1 MRILLPLLLVPS
13 LAAQVPDT
21 TVRDTVPLPPIT
33 VTATRHATNLM
44 AVPLAVT
51 QIKKRDL
58 FGTAGY
64 GLDDALSLVPGVV
77 AQSRY
82 GNQDVRITIRG
93 YGARGAGDRSNAGTA
108 RGIRVLLD
116 GFPETEPDGR
126 TSFDGI
132 DLAAAQSIE
141 VIRSNASAVWGNAAG
156 GVVSVSTVPEFE
168 DRLASIEPMAGSFG
182 LARWA
187 ARGGVNLGAGQLS
200 ASFVRSDFDGWR
212 VHSASGRSVLNVAL
226 VAPIAPQTR
235 VGIYA
240 VASDNVFRIPGPL
253 TAAQVAA
260 DPRQANSTYQARD
273 ERREN
278 LVGRLGLTLDHEISD
293 RLAVSAL
300 AFVNPKVLHR
310 SERGT
315 YRDFTRIHAGGNAVV
330 RVATPLGRGT
340 QGTLLIGSDFAV
352 QDGAILFY
360 NLSAQQT
367 RGDTLRD
374 NKGEGAQNAGVFVT
388 EEVTLGRWGLALG
401 ARYDAINY
409 NYRSYIDPTLNARK
423 AFTGVTPKLGVTYFV
438 TPLQALYASIGG
450 GIEVPAGNETD
461 PAPPLDT
468 VTALN
473 PLLDPVRSTTY
484 EIGTKRIVGALSY
497 DVALY
502 QTAVKNEIVP
512 YRGGRFYFTAGKV
525 RRRGAEVGLRL
536 AAGSGVVLHTA
547 LSYTDHRYTQY
558 FVDSAYSG
566 SPSADYSGNRVVGVP
581 QFTYAAAVEFAP
593 PAVRPLEVRVGL
605 QGMTRFFA
613 DDANQV
619 AVPAYRLVTLTVG
632 TVDPLSIGGGLGVRG
647 FVTVNNLFDRAYIAS
662 AFLNP
667 DVVGGEA
674 VAFEPGLPRHVIV
687 GVTLTTR

>member
-1 MRILLPLLLVPS
+1 MRFLLPLLLVPS
-13 LAAQVPDT
+13 LAAQAPDM
-21 TVRDTVPLPPIT
+21 TVRDTVPLSPVT
-33 VTATRHATNLM
+33 VTATRHATSLIG
-44 AVPLAVT
+44 VPLAVT
-51 QIKKRDL
+51 QIRKRDL

-64 GLDDALSLVPGVV
+64 GLNDALSLVPGVV

-168 DRLASIEPMAGSFG
+168 DRLASVEPMTGSFG
-182 LARWA
+182 LRRWA
-187 ARGGVNLGAGQLS
+187 ARGGVGLGAGQLS

-212 VHSASGRSVLNVAL
+212 AHSGSGRSVLNVAL
-226 VAPIAPQTR
+226 VAPIAPHTGL
-235 VGIYA
+235 GIYA

-260 DPRQANSTYQARD
+260 DPRQANATYQAND

-278 LVGRLGLTLDHEISD
+278 LVGRLGLTLDHEISG

-300 AFVNPKVLHR
+300 AYVNPKVLHR

-340 QGTLLIGSDFAV
+340 QGTLLVGSDFAV

-360 NLSAQQT
+360 SLSAQQT
-367 RGDTLRD
+367 RGDTLLA

-388 EEVTLGRWGLALG
+388 EEVTVGPWGLALG
-401 ARYDAINY
+401 ARYDAVHY
-409 NYRSYIDPTLNARK
+409 NYRDHITPALNARK
-423 AFTGVTPKLGVTYFV
+423 SFTGVTPKLGVTYFV
-438 TPLQALYASIGG
+438 TPLHTVYASIGG

-461 PAPPLDT
+461 PAPPLDAI
-468 VTALN
+468 TALN

-484 EIGTKRIVGALSY
+484 EVGTKRIVGALSY

-502 QTAVKNEIVP
+502 QTAVKDEIIP
-512 YRGGRFYFTAGKV
+512 YQGGRFYFTAGKV
-525 RRRGAEVGLRL
+525 RRRGAELGLRV

-547 LSYTDHRYTQY
+547 LSYTDHRYTRY
-558 FVDSAYSG
+558 VVDPVYSG
-566 SPSADYSGNRVVGVP
+566 FSADYSGNRVVGVP

-593 PAVRPLEVRVGL
+593 PVARPLEVRVGF
-605 QGMTRFFA
+605 QGMSRFFA

-632 TVDPLSIGGGLGVRG
+632 TADPLSIGGGLGVRG

-667 DVVGGEA
+667 DVVAGEA

>member
-1 MRILLPLLLVPS
+1 MRLLVPLLLAPS

-21 TVRDTVPLPPIT
+21 TVRDTVPLAPVT
-33 VTATRHATNLM
+33 VTATRHATSLIG
-44 AVPLAVT
+44 VPLAVT

-64 GLDDALSLVPGVV
+64 GLDDALTLVPGVV

-93 YGARGAGDRSNAGTA
+93 YGARGAGDRSNTGTA

-168 DRLASIEPMAGSFG
+168 DRLASVEPMAGSFG
-182 LARWA
+182 LRRWA
-187 ARGGVNLGAGQLS
+187 ARGGVGLGAGQLS

-212 VHSASGRSVLNVAL
+212 VHSGSGRSVLNVAL
-226 VAPIAPQTR
+226 VAPMAPHTSI
-235 VGIYA
+235 GIYA

-260 DPRQANSTYQARD
+260 DPRQADSTYQANE

-315 YRDFTRIHAGGNAVV
+315 YRDFTRIHAGGNAIV

-367 RGDTLRD
+367 RGDTNIA
-374 NKGEGAQNAGVFVT
+374 NKGEGAQNAGLFVT

-401 ARYDAINY
+401 ARYDAVTY
-409 NYRSYIDPTLNARK
+409 NHRDYMDPTRNARK

-438 TPLQALYASIGG
+438 TPLHTVYASIGG

-461 PAPPLDT
+461 APPPLNT

-484 EIGTKRIVGALSY
+484 EVGTKRIVGALSY

-502 QTAVKNEIVP
+502 QTAVKNEIIP
-512 YRGGRFYFTAGKV
+512 YQGGRFYFTAGKV
-525 RRRGAEVGLRL
+525 RRRGAELGLRL

-547 LSYTDHRYTQY
+547 LSYTDHRYTHY
-558 FVDSAYSG
+558 VVDPVYSG
-566 SPSADYSGNRVVGVP
+566 FSADYSGNRVVGVP

-593 PAVRPLEVRVGL
+593 PAVRPLEVRVGF
-605 QGMTRFFA
+605 QGMSQFFA

-632 TVDPLSIGGGLGVRG
+632 TADPISIGGGLGVRG

-667 DVVGGEA
+667 DVVAGEA
-674 VAFEPGLPRHVIV
+674 VAFEPGLPRHIVV

>member
-632 TVDPLSIGGGLGVRG
+632 TVDSLSIGGGLGVRG

>member
-438 TPLQALYASIGG
+438 TPLHTLYASIGG

-632 TVDPLSIGGGLGVRG
+632 TVDSLSIGGGLGVRG

>member
-1 MRILLPLLLVPS
+1 
-13 LAAQVPDT
+13 
-21 TVRDTVPLPPIT
+21 
-33 VTATRHATNLM
+33 
-44 AVPLAVT
+44 
-51 QIKKRDL
+51 
-58 FGTAGY
+58 
-64 GLDDALSLVPGVV
+64 
-77 AQSRY
+77 
-82 GNQDVRITIRG
+82 VRITIRG
-93 YGARGAGDRSNAGTA
+93 YGARGAGDRSNAGTS

-168 DRLASIEPMAGSFG
+168 DRLASLEPMAGSFG
-182 LARWA
+182 LVRWA

-212 VHSASGRSVLNVAL
+212 VHSGSGRSVLNVAL
-226 VAPIAPQTR
+226 VAPIAPQTSL
-235 VGIYA
+235 GIYA
-240 VASDNVFRIPGPL
+240 VGSDNVFRIPGPL

-260 DPRQANSTYQARD
+260 DPRQANGTYQTND

-278 LVGRLGLTLDHEISD
+278 LVGRLGFTLDHEISD
-293 RLAVSAL
+293 RVSVTAL

-315 YRDFTRIHAGGNAVV
+315 YRDFTRIHAGGNALV
-330 RVATPLGRGT
+330 RVATPLGRGVP
-340 QGTLLIGSDFAV
+340 GTLLVGSDFAV

-367 RGDTLRD
+367 RGDTNVA
-374 NKGEGAQNAGVFVT
+374 NKGEGAQNTGLFVT

-409 NYRSYIDPTLNARK
+409 NYRDHNDPRLDARK
-423 AFTGVTPKLGVTYFV
+423 SFTGVTPKLGVTYFV
-438 TPLQALYASIGG
+438 TPLHTVYASIGG

-461 PAPPLDT
+461 PVPPLDT

-473 PLLDPVRSTTY
+473 PLLDPIRSTTV
-484 EIGTKRIVGALSY
+484 EVGTKRGVGALSY

-502 QTAVKNEIVP
+502 QTSVANEIVP
-512 YRGGRFYFTAGKV
+512 YLGGRFYFTAGKV
-525 RRRGAEVGLRL
+525 RRRGAELGLRF

-547 LSYTDHRYTQY
+547 LSYTDHRYTRY
-558 FVDSAYSG
+558 VVDSAYYG
-566 SPSADYSGNRVVGVP
+566 TPGASADFSGNRVVGVP
-581 QFTYAAAVEFAP
+581 QFTYAAALEFAP

-605 QGMTRFFA
+605 QGMSQFFA

-632 TVDPLSIGGGLGVRG
+632 TADPVSIGGGLGVRG

-667 DVVGGEA
+667 DRDVGTGEA
-674 VAFEPGLPRHVIV
+674 IAFEPGLPGHVIV

>member
-1 MRILLPLLLVPS
+1 MRLLLPVVLVPS
-13 LAAQVPDT
+13 LAAQAPDT
-21 TVRDTVPLPPIT
+21 PVRDTVPLPPVT
-33 VTATRHATNLM
+33 VTATRHSMNLL

-51 QIKKRDL
+51 QLKPRDL
-58 FGTAGY
+58 FGTSRY
-64 GLDDALSLVPGVV
+64 GLDAALSLVPGVV

-93 YGARGAGDRSNAGTA
+93 YGARGAGDRSNAGTS

-168 DRLASIEPMAGSFG
+168 GRLASIEPMAGSFG
-182 LARWA
+182 LTRWA
-187 ARGGVNLGAGQLS
+187 AQGGVGLGAGQLS

-226 VAPIAPQTR
+226 VAP
-235 VGIYA
+235 VGPRTSIGVYG

-260 DPRQANSTYQARD
+260 DPRQANMLYQQRD

-278 LVGRLGLTLDHEISD
+278 LVGRFGLTLDHEISD
-293 RLAVSAL
+293 RLGVSAL
-300 AFVNPKVLHR
+300 AFLNPKVLHR

-315 YRDFTRIHAGGNAVV
+315 FRDFTRIHAGGNAVV

-340 QGTLLIGSDFAV
+340 QGMLLIGSDFAV

-367 RGDTLRD
+367 RGDTNTA

-401 ARYDAINY
+401 ARYDAIDY
-409 NYRSYIDPTLNARK
+409 NYRDYKDPTLNARK

-438 TPLQALYASIGG
+438 TPLHTVYASLGG

-461 PAPPLDT
+461 PAPPLNT

-473 PLLDPVRSTTY
+473 PLLDPVRSTTV
-484 EIGTKRIVGALSY
+484 ELGTKRIVGALSY

-502 QTAVKNEIVP
+502 QTAVTNEIVP
-512 YRGGRFYFTAGKV
+512 YQGGRFYFTAGKA
-525 RRRGAEVGLRL
+525 RRRGAELGLRL
-536 AAGSGVVLHTA
+536 TVGSGVALHTA
-547 LSYTDHRYTQY
+547 LSYTDHRYTRY
-558 FVDSAYSG
+558 VIDSAYAG
-566 SPSADYSGNRVVGVP
+566 FSADYSGNRVVGVP
-581 QFTYAAAVEFAP
+581 QFTYAAALEFSPA
-593 PAVRPLEVRVGL
+593 AVRPLEVRVGL
-605 QGMTRFFA
+605 QGMSRFFA

-619 AVPAYRLVTLTVG
+619 AVPAYRLVTLTLG
-632 TVDPLSIGGGLGVRG
+632 TADLVSIGGGLGVRG

-667 DVVGGEA
+667 DFAGSEA

>member
-502 QTAVKNEIVP
+502 QTAVRNEIVP

-632 TVDPLSIGGGLGVRG
+632 TVDSLSIGGGLGVRG

>member
-438 TPLQALYASIGG
+438 TPLHTLYASIGG

-593 PAVRPLEVRVGL
+593 PAVRPLELRVGL
-605 QGMTRFFA
+605 QGMSRFFA

-632 TVDPLSIGGGLGVRG
+632 TVDSLSIGGGLGVRG

>member
-502 QTAVKNEIVP
+502 QTAVRNEIVP

-593 PAVRPLEVRVGL
+593 PAVRPLELRVGL
-605 QGMTRFFA
+605 QGMSRFFA

-619 AVPAYRLVTLTVG
+619 VVPAYRLVTLTVG

>member
-1 MRILLPLLLVPS
+1 MFLVPS
-13 LAAQVPDT
+13 LAPQIPDT
-21 TVRDTVPLPPIT
+21 TLRDTVPLAPVT
-33 VTATRHATNLM
+33 VTATRHATSIL

-51 QIKKRDL
+51 QIRKREL
-58 FGTAGY
+58 FGSAGY
-64 GLDDALSLVPGVV
+64 GLNDALSLVPGVV

-93 YGARGAGDRSNAGTA
+93 YGARGAGDRSNAGTS

-168 DRLASIEPMAGSFG
+168 DRLASLEPMAGSFG
-182 LARWA
+182 LVRWA

-212 VHSASGRSVLNVAL
+212 VHSGSGRSVLNVAL
-226 VAPIAPQTR
+226 VAPIAPQTSL
-235 VGIYA
+235 GIYA
-240 VASDNVFRIPGPL
+240 VGSDNVFRIPGPL

-260 DPRQANSTYQARD
+260 DPRQANGTYQTND

-278 LVGRLGLTLDHEISD
+278 LVGRLGFTLDHEISD
-293 RLAVSAL
+293 RVSVTAL

-315 YRDFTRIHAGGNAVV
+315 YRDFTRIHAGGNALV
-330 RVATPLGRGT
+330 RVATPLGRGVP
-340 QGTLLIGSDFAV
+340 GTLLVGSDFAV

-367 RGDTLRD
+367 RGDTNVA
-374 NKGEGAQNAGVFVT
+374 NKGEGAQNTGLFVT

-409 NYRSYIDPTLNARK
+409 NYRDHNDPRLDGRK
-423 AFTGVTPKLGVTYFV
+423 SFTGVTPKLGVTYFV
-438 TPLQALYASIGG
+438 TPLHTVYASIGG

-461 PAPPLDT
+461 PVPPLDT

-473 PLLDPVRSTTY
+473 PLLDPIRSTTV
-484 EIGTKRIVGALSY
+484 EVGTKRGVGALSY

-502 QTAVKNEIVP
+502 QTAVTNEIVP
-512 YRGGRFYFTAGKV
+512 YLGGRFYFTAGKV
-525 RRRGAEVGLRL
+525 RRRGAELGLRL

-547 LSYTDHRYTQY
+547 LSYTDHRYTRY
-558 FVDSAYSG
+558 VVDSAYYG
-566 SPSADYSGNRVVGVP
+566 TPGASADFSGNRVVGVP
-581 QFTYAAAVEFAP
+581 QFTYAAAIEFAP

-605 QGMTRFFA
+605 QGMSRFFA

-632 TVDPLSIGGGLGVRG
+632 TADPVSIGGGLGVRG
-647 FVTVNNLFDRAYIAS
+647 FVTVNNLFDRGYIAS

-667 DVVGGEA
+667 DRDVGTGEA
-674 VAFEPGLPRHVIV
+674 IAFEPGLPRHVIV